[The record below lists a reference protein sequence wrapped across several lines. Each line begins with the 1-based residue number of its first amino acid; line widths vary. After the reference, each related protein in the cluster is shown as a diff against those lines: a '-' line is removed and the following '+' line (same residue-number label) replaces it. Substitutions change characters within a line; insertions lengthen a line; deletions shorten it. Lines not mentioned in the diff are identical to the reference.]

1 MKNFILP
8 YSIYKR
14 KNMKNGAADVVLIPI
29 NLRSDC
35 PLILTYSIAAICL

>member
-1 MKNFILP
+1 MKNLILP

-14 KNMKNGAADVVLIPI
+14 KNMKNGTVDIVLIPI

-35 PLILTYSIAAICL
+35 PLILIYSIAAICL